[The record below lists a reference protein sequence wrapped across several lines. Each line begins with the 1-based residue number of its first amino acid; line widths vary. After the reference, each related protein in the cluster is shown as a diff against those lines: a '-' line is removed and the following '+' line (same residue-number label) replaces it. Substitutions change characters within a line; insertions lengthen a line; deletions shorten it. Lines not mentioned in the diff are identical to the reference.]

1 MPKTAEDKM
10 VDELRDIGRSLKRL
24 DDHTSDNKYIWQS
37 IARLESEI
45 VKLVNPNG
53 DRADGKR
60 PCYISK
66 KSFINGPKR
75 AIFHGWI
82 ELKSPNMTQTLA
94 LVEYEVGVVEQVKPS
109 SIIFTDSK
117 QLFDEFYWA
126 EEEEDE
132 ETEDT
137 VQIETGEQTNKS
149 GNDD

>member
-1 MPKTAEDKM
+1 MARTAEDKM
-10 VDELRDIGRSLKRL
+10 VEELRDIGRSLKRL
-24 DDHTSDNKYIWQS
+24 DDHTSDNKYIWHS
-37 IARLESEI
+37 IARLESWI
-45 VKLVNPNG
+45 AKLVNPNR

-66 KSFINGPKR
+66 KSFKNGPKR
-75 AIFHGWI
+75 AIFHRWI
-82 ELKSPNMTQTLA
+82 EVIGAAQTLA
-94 LVEYEVGVVEQVKPS
+94 LVEYEDGTVEQVKPTNV
-109 SIIFTDSK
+109 IFTDSK
-117 QLFDEFYWA
+117 QFFDEFYWA

>member
-1 MPKTAEDKM
+1 MARTAEDKM
-10 VDELRDIGRSLKRL
+10 VEELRDVNRALSSLQKNVLIGASRIENVVVKTFDTKKQIL
-24 DDHTSDNKYIWQS
+24 DCI
-37 IARLESEI
+37 
-45 VKLVNPNG
+45 
-53 DRADGKR
+53 R

-66 KSFINGPKR
+66 KSFKNGPKR
-75 AIFHGWI
+75 AIFHRWI
-82 ELKSPNMTQTLA
+82 EVIGAAQTLA
-94 LVEYEVGVVEQVKPS
+94 LVEYEDGVVEQVKPTN
-109 SIIFTDSK
+109 IIFTDSK